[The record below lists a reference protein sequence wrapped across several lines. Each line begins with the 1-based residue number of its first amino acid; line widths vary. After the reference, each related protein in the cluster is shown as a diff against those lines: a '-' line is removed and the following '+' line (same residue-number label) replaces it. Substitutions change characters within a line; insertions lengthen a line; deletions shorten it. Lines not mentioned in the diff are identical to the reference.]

1 MSEKQVGIRALKQNA
16 SEVIQMVKQGDVV
29 VITERGV
36 PVAQISPIKKTR
48 LQELID
54 AGLAT
59 PATRDFREI
68 SFNPTSKRGL
78 PSSLEMIR
86 EQRAEKI

>member
-1 MSEKQVGIRALKQNA
+1 
-16 SEVIQMVKQGDVV
+16 MVKQGDVV
-29 VITERGV
+29 VITDRGV

-48 LQELID
+48 LQELIE

-59 PATRDFREI
+59 PASKNIKEI
-68 SFNPTSKRGL
+68 SFNPISKPGL
-78 PSSLEMIR
+78 PASLEMIR